1 MKRLHLLWA
10 VPCLIFL
17 LTGCGIEPALSGKA
31 RDEYVKSIKPYLQ
44 YWEKEGMTVE
54 GRRDDWVECGGSS
67 DGSFSPYIGLLNKE
81 RRPEEKDRSAAH
93 YRLDNELQRCMLKKV
108 YRYTGKCYDNEI
120 SRASPA
126 CSGMKEGKGSNLYP

>member
-1 MKRLHLLWA
+1 MKNQIRSVLCFSA
-10 VPCLIFL
+10 L
-17 LTGCGIEPALSGKA
+17 LTGCTFGFVPTGLEPS
-31 RDEYVKSIKPYLQ
+31 RPYLTL
-44 YWEKEGMTVE
+44 WDKPVTVE
-54 GRRDDWVECGGSS
+54 GRRGDWVECGGHS

-93 YRLDNELQRCMLKKV
+93 SRLDHELQRCMLKKG

-126 CSGMKEGKGSNLYP
+126 CGAP